1 MLMGRI
7 FFIRFV
13 FCNFI
18 HCKLH
23 SFSTVNSHLCCIV
36 QLPEH
41 VKSYYKSWQD
51 YHNEKVSVTL
61 SNNAVSR
68 IRQLLENST
77 GNLPMI
83 SALIPQPLAE
93 TIKSPS
99 PHDHDDAVT
108 LTNLNSGA
116 WQIEKLLDTH
126 RRHRLACSSVGYRYI
141 QTNPA
146 STPSQPSSSARSQK
160 RKAEHPPEGDMA
172 VTRKARRC
180 MACESTQ
187 CPGRWKVDK
196 CTVDRV

>member
-1 MLMGRI
+1 M
-7 FFIRFV
+7 
-13 FCNFI
+13 
-18 HCKLH
+18 
-23 SFSTVNSHLCCIV
+23 

-99 PHDHDDAVT
+99 PHHGPHDHDDMV
-108 LTNLNSGA
+108 NLNSGA
-116 WQIEKLLDTH
+116 WQVEKLLDTH
-126 RRHRLACSSVGYRYI
+126 RLVASSSVGYHYI

-146 STPSQPSSSARSQK
+146 FTPSQPSSSTTRSQK
-160 RKAEHPPEGDMA
+160 RKAEHPPEGDHVGT
-172 VTRKARRC
+172 VTQKARRC
-180 MACESTQ
+180 TACDSTQ
-187 CPGRWKVDK
+187 CPGRWKVEK
-196 CTVDRV
+196 CTVSRG